1 MVVLTELIAGPQAWE
16 HAYLAVYH
24 VNPLTLTLV
33 SNKTYN
39 QRPFPAQMY
48 DYELYTDRPASFDS
62 RLPRFMVRA
71 IIIITTN
78 GYVHETLSKSIVTTE
93 TYIET

>member
-1 MVVLTELIAGPQAWE
+1 
-16 HAYLAVYH
+16 
-24 VNPLTLTLV
+24 
-33 SNKTYN
+33 
-39 QRPFPAQMY
+39 MY
-48 DYELYTDRPASFDS
+48 DYELYTDSPASFDS